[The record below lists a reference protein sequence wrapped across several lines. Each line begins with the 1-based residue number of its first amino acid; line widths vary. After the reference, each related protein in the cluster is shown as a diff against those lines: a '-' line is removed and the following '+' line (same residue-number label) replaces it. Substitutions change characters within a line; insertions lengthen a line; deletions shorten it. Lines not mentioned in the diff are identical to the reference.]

1 MAACTDTVVTEV
13 DTLLSK
19 LARLLRENEK
29 TLSLEKCRDRFNLLS
44 DVEKSALDKFIGILS
59 RQRQRKSTKK
69 KKVVSDD
76 ESRSLEDNVSSECNT
91 CLSDEEIFPDENS
104 SHDDECNITD
114 DEGNPTEHESNV
126 FDDKGGSSIEHTLSN
141 TNFAISAVKIAPS
154 LRDILKRCRRDP
166 KIFFEELS
174 QTFPTS
180 GAWGAAF
187 CKIRQGKGHADL
199 LQIHRRFDL
208 RNLYLQAVQCGYH
221 TGKSWRW
228 NACITMA
235 LEIKHQYPS
244 LPASIDEI
252 KKELD
257 HYINLGR
264 GYEAW
269 AIEFRHPAYLI
280 ALPLDI
286 SETE

>member
-1 MAACTDTVVTEV
+1 MAVCTDPVVAEI

-19 LARLLRENEK
+19 LARLLKENEK
-29 TLSLEKCRDRFNLLS
+29 TLSLEKCRDRFDLLPA
-44 DVEKSALDKFIGILS
+44 VEKSALDKFVGILGG
-59 RQRQRKSTKK
+59 QRQRKSTKK
-69 KKVVSDD
+69 KGVVVSDD
-76 ESRSLEDNVSSECNT
+76 ESCSSKDNGSCGSNS
-91 CLSDEEIFPDENS
+91 CLSDENTFSDDENS
-104 SHDDECNITD
+104 SHDDECSLTD
-114 DEGNPTEHESNV
+114 DEGNPSDNMDGLSN
-126 FDDKGGSSIEHTLSN
+126 EYTLSN
-141 TNFAISAVKIAPS
+141 TKFAISAVKIAPS

-166 KIFFEELS
+166 KVFFEELR

-221 TGKSWRW
+221 TGKGWRW

-235 LEIKHQYPS
+235 VEVKQQYPS
-244 LPASIDEI
+244 ISASIDEI